1 MGQVTGYK
9 HEIKDSMDCETQN
22 CIYYWKCLKRNCK
35 ALPKCEYVRLTGR
48 PFRLRLAERKEYVKS
63 KTMDKPSGWHFNQQ
77 GLDLSHLGGLALK
90 HVKSRDPFVL

>member
-35 ALPKCEYVRLTGR
+35 AFPKCEYIGLTGR
-48 PFRLRLAERKEYVKS
+48 QFKTRMAERKQYVRS
-63 KTMDKPSGWHFNQQ
+63 KNMDKPSEFHFKQQ
-77 GLDLSHLGGLALK
+77 G
-90 HVKSRDPFVL
+90 HVFYMCENICSSRSLTYTGMA